1 MARASLY
8 VPDANTFRSHLH
20 KATRAKE
27 AGTIERK
34 RQEEPESSTKIVQTG
49 TNYFAFLTRSLEFLI
64 LTVYTGERTGRR
76 RGRGTGTKMEQRSG
90 AMRWQGR
97 GRVISPQIDRF
108 LAANQKLLGEPAD
121 FFFAGNSLEPVQHF
135 AGLLIF
141 RNR

>member
-64 LTVYTGERTGRR
+64 LSVYTESKVRDGEEGRR
-76 RGRGTGTKMEQRSG
+76 EQRWNKVRG
-90 AMRWQGR
+90 DEMGGR

-121 FFFAGNSLEPVQHF
+121 FFLGNSLEPVQHF
-135 AGLLIF
+135 AELLIF

>member
-20 KATRAKE
+20 TATRAKE
-27 AGTIERK
+27 AGTIERQ
-34 RQEEPESSTKIVQTG
+34 RQEEPESWTKIVQTG
-49 TNYFAFLTRSLEFLI
+49 TNYFAFLARSLEFLI
-64 LTVYTGERTGRR
+64 LTVYIESKVRDSQEGRR
-76 RGRGTGTKMEQRSG
+76 EQRRNKERG
-90 AMRWQGR
+90 DEVGGR

-108 LAANQKLLGEPAD
+108 LAANQKLLGKPAD
-121 FFFAGNSLEPVQHF
+121 FFPRNSLEPVQHF